1 MNHMLVETQPSLTP
15 DQFNRIAKIVHDDSG
30 IVLTEAKRGLLM
42 ARLNRRLRVLGLS
55 EYGAYCTLLDGPDG
69 SEERRKMLSA
79 VTTNVTAFFREAH
92 HFESLASQVLPPLI
106 ETARKGGR
114 VRLWSAACSSG
125 EEAYS
130 IAMTVLE
137 AFPDVARYD
146 LLILATDIDPLMV
159 EKAETGIYSEASLQ
173 GLDPTRL
180 RTHFSPSGNSYEIR
194 APLRNIMRFAELNL
208 HQDWPFA
215 AKFDVIFCRNVVIYF
230 DGNARRLL
238 WQRFSNQLHP
248 GGHLFIGH
256 SERLDGS
263 ASAMFRLAG
272 PTHYIATTPES
283 AR

>member
-15 DQFNRIAKIVHDDSG
+15 DQFKRIAKIVHDDSG

-130 IAMTVLE
+130 IAMTVVE

-173 GLDPTRL
+173 GLDQTRL

-194 APLRNIMRFAELNL
+194 ASLRNIMRFAELNL
-208 HQDWPFA
+208 HQNWPFA

-263 ASAMFRLAG
+263 ASTMFRLAG